1 MQLWPSWLESLRTL
15 ATRILHVIRS
25 LSHSGRW
32 QIGIV
37 LIMLTMIMTMI
48 TIPTMIITMITI
60 PTMISTMVTIP
71 TMIIT
76 DQDENKRVKEN
87 SIHFRKIVGKIN
99 KRADQQA
106 GQQQKQQKDD
116 TE

>member
-25 LSHSGRW
+25 LSHFGRW

-48 TIPTMIITMITI
+48 TIPTMIITMI
-60 PTMISTMVTIP
+60 TIP